1 VSRIQN
7 EQSIEA
13 LSANGSHEPF
23 RDPVRLGRLNRRPN
37 DSNAGALKDGV
48 EARRE
53 LAIVIADQH
62 PHRLSALGER
72 PGDLPRLLRDPRVV
86 GMCHAASHVHAPTGD
101 LDEEQHVQPTKP
113 ERVDGEEIDGDYA
126 PRLRTQ
132 ELTPR
137 WTRSCARWAEVVL
150 AEDLPDGCRR
160 HEDANPFSS
169 PTMRW

>member
-7 EQSIEA
+7 EQPIEA

-86 GMCHAASHVHAPTGD
+86 GMCHAGLQTTITATAVHM
-101 LDEEQHVQPTKP
+101 
-113 ERVDGEEIDGDYA
+113 
-126 PRLRTQ
+126 RLSRARQ
-132 ELTPR
+132 RLADRLT
-137 WTRSCARWAEVVL
+137 AQGVMQ
-150 AEDLPDGCRR
+150 
-160 HEDANPFSS
+160 NP
-169 PTMRW
+169 